1 MATHKA
7 GKWTYTEAEFDKMF
21 KEATKRGKERLKT
34 EPRAKN
40 ATYDPETRCLIIEL
54 LNSCVFIVPVDL
66 MQGLRGASD
75 EDLMDFSL
83 MPRGFDLHW
92 HKLDA
97 QFTVFGLLQGLFG
110 TKRWMAELGRMGG
123 RVTSE
128 VKRAAARVNGRL
140 GGRPPT
146 VAAAKAAKK
155 RRSAARN

>member
-1 MATHKA
+1 MAKIKLGISEEEFERQYA
-7 GKWTYTEAEFDKMF
+7 EAV
-21 KEATKRGKERLKT
+21 KRGKERMKT
-34 EPRAKN
+34 EPRAKS
-40 ATYDPETRCLIIEL
+40 AAYDPKTRRVIIEL
-54 LNSCVFIVPVDL
+54 MNGCVFIVPVDL

-128 VKRAAARVNGRL
+128 AKRAAARVNGRL
-140 GGRPPT
+140 GGQPRET
-146 VAAAKAAKK
+146 VSAKAPKK
-155 RRSAARN
+155 RRAA

>member
-1 MATHKA
+1 MAKIKLGISDEEFERQYA
-7 GKWTYTEAEFDKMF
+7 EAV
-21 KEATKRGKERLKT
+21 KRGKERLKT
-34 EPRAKN
+34 EPRAKS
-40 ATYDPETRCLIIEL
+40 ATYDPKTRRIIIEL
-54 LNSCVFIVPVDL
+54 LNGCVFIVPVDL

-110 TKRWMAELGRMGG
+110 TKRWMAELERTGG

-128 VKRAAARVNGRL
+128 AKRAAARINRRDPATK
-140 GGRPPT
+140 RPRPGT
-146 VAAAKAAKK
+146 D
-155 RRSAARN
+155 